1 MKDIERLRKIKME
14 HIEKIEKMELEEIK
28 RISKIK
34 LEELNRL
41 EKLKLEEIEH
51 LEQIKLSEMERLKKI
66 KFAENE
72 RFKDIK
78 NMKFLDIESQNFFI
92 ELILGE
98 LESFGEK
105 EMVNLESI
113 KQNEINRLEK
123 IKNEEIE
130 KHKNLLIKE
139 IEYHKNLAKDE
150 IERLK
155 NIEKEELKYF
165 KIIKDENIIIPKIE
179 IEEIE
184 VPYLNKVSMEKPLT
198 DRRASPPLMNMGSIY
213 QNDSNIRIT
222 FEENKIELNN
232 EIIQFITIEC
242 SLKDKISILIEKY
255 YQKIG
260 NNSQKKL
267 FFYEN
272 NELPFDLTVEEAHLY
287 DCCKIK
293 VINA

>member
-1 MKDIERLRKIKME
+1 M
-14 HIEKIEKMELEEIK
+14 
-28 RISKIK
+28 
-34 LEELNRL
+34 
-41 EKLKLEEIEH
+41 
-51 LEQIKLSEMERLKKI
+51 
-66 KFAENE
+66 
-72 RFKDIK
+72 K
-78 NMKFLDIESQNFFI
+78 NMKFLDIESKNFFM
-92 ELILGE
+92 ELILDE
-98 LESFGEK
+98 LEIFCEK
-105 EMVNLESI
+105 EMDNLESI
-113 KQNEINRLEK
+113 KKIEINRLEK

-130 KHKNLLIKE
+130 KHKNLLEKE

-155 NIEKEELKYF
+155 NIEKEEFKYF
-165 KIIKDENIIIPKIE
+165 KIIKDENIIIPKID

-184 VPYLNKVSMEKPLT
+184 VNKVSMEKPLT

>member
-1 MKDIERLRKIKME
+1 MADIERLRKIKME

-66 KFAENE
+66 KFDENE
-72 RFKDIK
+72 RFKDMK

-105 EMVNLESI
+105 EVVNLEHI

-139 IEYHKNLAKDE
+139 IEYFKNLAKDE

-165 KIIKDENIIIPKIE
+165 KIIKDENIIIPKID

-184 VPYLNKVSMEKPLT
+184 VNKVSMEKPLT

-242 SLKDKISILIEKY
+242 SLKDKISKLIEKY

>member
-1 MKDIERLRKIKME
+1 MKMDDIERLRKIKME

-98 LESFGEK
+98 LESFGEN
-105 EMVNLESI
+105 EMVNLEHI

-155 NIEKEELKYF
+155 NIEQEELKDLDIF
-165 KIIKDENIIIPKIE
+165 KPKFGCFGCLLSKNASGYNNITNIKVI
-179 IEEIE
+179 
-184 VPYLNKVSMEKPLT
+184 
-198 DRRASPPLMNMGSIY
+198 
-213 QNDSNIRIT
+213 
-222 FEENKIELNN
+222 FEENNSEINN
-232 EIIQFITIEC
+232 EINQTPIVIEC
-242 SLKDKISILIEKY
+242 SLKDKISQLIEKY
-255 YQKIG
+255 YEKTG
-260 NNSQKKL
+260 NNSHNKK

-272 NELPFDLTVEEAHLY
+272 NELSPDLTLEDEYLY
-287 DCCKIK
+287 DGCKIK
-293 VINA
+293 VVNA

>member
-1 MKDIERLRKIKME
+1 ME
-14 HIEKIEKMELEEIK
+14 YIEKIEKMILEIIK

-41 EKLKLEEIEH
+41 EKLKLEEMEH

-66 KFAENE
+66 KFAKNE
-72 RFKDIK
+72 RFSDSD
-78 NMKFLDIESQNFFI
+78 MKFLGIENIENQNYFKNLYM
-92 ELILGE
+92 LID
-98 LESFGEK
+98 LESFGE
-105 EMVNLESI
+105 EEINNLERI

-165 KIIKDENIIIPKIE
+165 KIIKDENIIIPKID

-184 VPYLNKVSMEKPLT
+184 LNKVSMEKPLT

-242 SLKDKISILIEKY
+242 SLKDKISLLIEKY